1 MEEIYPSIP
10 LHTALD
16 QQAAIVSISIVST
29 AAHDDDTAAHVDTA
43 AHDDPPRPA
52 P

>member
-16 QQAAIVSISIVST
+16 QQAEQLYHYGYTTMAIPTMAIPTMAI
-29 AAHDDDTAAHVDTA
+29 
-43 AHDDPPRPA
+43 
-52 P
+52 